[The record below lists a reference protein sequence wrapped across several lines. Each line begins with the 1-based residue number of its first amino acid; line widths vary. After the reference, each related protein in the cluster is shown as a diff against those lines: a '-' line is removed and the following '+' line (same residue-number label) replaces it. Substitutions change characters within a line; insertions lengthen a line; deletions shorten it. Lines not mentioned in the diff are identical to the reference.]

1 MYSVI
6 VLIIASHNELY
17 QSFLELWREKIEL
30 WKAVGEGGV
39 DYRFFFVF
47 ADPNLTENIV
57 CENDCITYKCEES
70 LEPGIFLKT
79 MAAIKYCETHFTYDF
94 ILRTNLSSFWNFS
107 VLSHELVS
115 ETSISIGNIFM
126 QYLNKNQ
133 LFINFRW
140 AFFFEIIDSFF
151 PSIADIF
158 FFLDGA
164 GFLLSREMIRILLID
179 ISDSLYSK
187 LLLLPDDVAISILLF
202 YNILRTNTVSFEIY
216 ELFVGNKYIC
226 NKNEIE
232 YPSNFGSEKIGF
244 IRNKQMNSDRKIDL
258 MNYKLQIDF
267 FYKKN

>member
-1 MYSVI
+1 MLVI

-17 QSFLELWREKIEL
+17 HSFIDLWREKIEL
-30 WKAVGEGGV
+30 WKAMGEGGV

-47 ADPNLTENIV
+47 ADPNLTEDIV

-79 MAAIKYCETHFTYDF
+79 MAAIQYCEKHFTYDF

-107 VLSHELVS
+107 VLSDELVS
-115 ETSISIGNIFM
+115 DTSILIGNIFM
-126 QYLNKNQ
+126 QFLNKNQ
-133 LFINFRW
+133 LCINPRW
-140 AFFFEIIDSFF
+140 EFFFEIIDSFF

-164 GFLLSREMIRILLID
+164 GFLLSREMIRMLLLD
-179 ISDSLYSK
+179 IPNSYYSK

-202 YNILRTNTVSFEIY
+202 YNILRTNKVSIEIY

-226 NKNEIE
+226 SKNKIE
-232 YPSNFGSEKIGF
+232 YPMNFGSEKIGF
-244 IRNKQMNSDRKIDL
+244 VRNKQMMCDRKIDL